1 MILSINIREILK
13 MYMVFEFGKMFF
25 LGGNFEARMVVDRVQ
40 VLKLD
45 LV

>member
-1 MILSINIREILK
+1 
-13 MYMVFEFGKMFF
+13 MVFEFGEMFF